1 METLIKNIFRKKT
14 SDDLVRE
21 IHNEF
26 DTAGDN
32 LLKQAQAILEKIA
45 KENIDETLE
54 KKAKFMEDIG
64 FTNSKLVIDINN
76 KKMNIK
82 KIKDNAESDAQ
93 IVMYYKDKYPNLKF
107 LKESDLDI
115 ICKKYNLVY
124 APIQNY
130 IENVPDK
137 NLNDIA
143 KAQVLDK
150 KDEIIAKYFYNKI
163 SIAGN
168 KDTLLAK
175 LKKDVL
181 KYISKLSL
189 EVDRSQYEETYSWE
203 RYKYISD
210 HLNEKYE
217 TNIFDNIIF
226 NLERTR
232 IALGGLFICAPE
244 KHFNLKGLSKDNK
257 YGFFEKVTHKINAP
271 KDPIVFRYVK
281 GGIQVITKW
290 GIEAED
296 RLLAD

>member
-1 METLIKNIFRKKT
+1 METLIKNIFRIKS
-14 SDDLVRE
+14 SDEIVKQ

-76 KKMNIK
+76 KKMKIK

-143 KAQVLDK
+143 KAQVLDE

-163 SIAGN
+163 SISEN
-168 KDTLLAK
+168 EDTLSDK
-175 LKKDVL
+175 YKMDIL

-189 EVDRSQYEETYSWE
+189 EVDRSQYEKAYSWE

-257 YGFFEKVTHKINAP
+257 YGFFEKVTHKISAP

-296 RLLAD
+296 RLLTD

>member
-1 METLIKNIFRKKT
+1 
-14 SDDLVRE
+14 
-21 IHNEF
+21 
-26 DTAGDN
+26 
-32 LLKQAQAILEKIA
+32 
-45 KENIDETLE
+45 
-54 KKAKFMEDIG
+54 
-64 FTNSKLVIDINN
+64 
-76 KKMNIK
+76 MNIK

-168 KDTLLAK
+168 KDTLSDK
-175 LKKDVL
+175 YKMDIL

-217 TNIFDNIIF
+217 TNIFDNII
-226 NLERTR
+226 
-232 IALGGLFICAPE
+232 
-244 KHFNLKGLSKDNK
+244 
-257 YGFFEKVTHKINAP
+257 
-271 KDPIVFRYVK
+271 
-281 GGIQVITKW
+281 
-290 GIEAED
+290 
-296 RLLAD
+296 